1 MRNLYHTWIRE
12 QGWLVKEEKG
22 RMVAYKDWELLP
34 GFYKTE
40 EEAAENGGK
49 VAGDK
54 ISYPSFYNIWRT
66 EYPRLKVNETRNLGS
81 KKKKQELELDVHDDS
96 EEGEDL

>member
-1 MRNLYHTWIRE
+1 
-12 QGWLVKEEKG
+12 
-22 RMVAYKDWELLP
+22 MVAYKDWELLP

-66 EYPRLKVNETRNLGS
+66 EYPRLKVNESRNP
-81 KKKKQELELDVHDDS
+81 KKKKQEHDADDDS
-96 EEGEDL
+96 EEDEDI